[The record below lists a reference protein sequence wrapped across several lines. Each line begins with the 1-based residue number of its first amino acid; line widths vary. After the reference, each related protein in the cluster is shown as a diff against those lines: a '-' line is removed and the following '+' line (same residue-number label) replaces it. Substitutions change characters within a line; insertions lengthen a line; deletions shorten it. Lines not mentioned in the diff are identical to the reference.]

1 MKKLWANECVHWWN
15 NNILKVKHKLKLMIM
30 SPTHG
35 SKIDPVHS
43 RLTSRVYIFQ
53 MWYAFVYY
61 IFNGTP
67 LRKKKNLKKN
77 FKKKLIS
84 NLDQF

>member
-1 MKKLWANECVHWWN
+1 
-15 NNILKVKHKLKLMIM
+15 MIM

-67 LRKKKNLKKN
+67 PQKKKKTKKKTLKKNLSQI
-77 FKKKLIS
+77 LIS
-84 NLDQF
+84 FRN

>member
-1 MKKLWANECVHWWN
+1 
-15 NNILKVKHKLKLMIM
+15 MIM

-67 LRKKKNLKKN
+67 PSKKKKLKKNL
-77 FKKKLIS
+77 KKKLIS

>member
-1 MKKLWANECVHWWN
+1 
-15 NNILKVKHKLKLMIM
+15 MIM

-67 LRKKKNLKKN
+67 PQKKKKI
-77 FKKKLIS
+77 KKKLKKKTYLKSWSVLEI
-84 NLDQF
+84 NWMCCLMFVYDGYFTEAWIIWPI